1 MRLVCSQSSVLS
13 AFIWNWEI
21 KPSLLPGTSPAQKW
35 GWGREETKEATWGTR
50 ALRKGRQADGYP
62 RAPGTVG
69 EQSQLNELWEAGEG

>member
-50 ALRKGRQADGYP
+50 ALRKGRQADVTLEHLG
-62 RAPGTVG
+62 
-69 EQSQLNELWEAGEG
+69 QLGNSPS